1 MASFFDEACVLVTR
15 QAFGEGAALE
25 QMKGYLKG
33 WRHGA
38 AEIINEQLQ
47 IRLRMSYSVRAR
59 IKALDGL
66 ELSQLGRD
74 MLDFQTLQDLDKWLK
89 KREQAATSAE

>member
-1 MASFFDEACVLVTR
+1 
-15 QAFGEGAALE
+15 
-25 QMKGYLKG
+25 MKGYLKG